1 MDNVKP
7 KRYSGSFKQEV
18 VETML
23 AEKLSYCETA
33 ARFKTTDK
41 AVSEWARIYLEEGP
55 ENLYQKRPSKNGAR
69 RNPKPKPGKN
79 VERDIIAENE
89 YLRAENDYLKNLHAL
104 VSKQGQGNN
113 GHK

>member
-1 MDNVKP
+1 MENKKP

-33 ARFKTTDK
+33 VRYNTTDK
-41 AVSEWARIYLEEGP
+41 SVSEWARIYLEEGP
-55 ENLYQKRPSKNGAR
+55 ENLYHTRRSKSVAR
-69 RNPKPKPGKN
+69 KEPKPKLSKKAKQ
-79 VERDIIAENE
+79 DIIAENE

-104 VSKQGQGNN
+104 VSKQGQVNKGR
-113 GHK
+113 K

>member
-1 MDNVKP
+1 MRKMDNVKP

-33 ARFKTTDK
+33 ARFNTTDK

-55 ENLYQKRPSKNGAR
+55 ENLYKRRKSNTVWRG
-69 RNPKPKPGKN
+69 
-79 VERDIIAENE
+79 I
-89 YLRAENDYLKNLHAL
+89 
-104 VSKQGQGNN
+104 
-113 GHK
+113 

>member
-1 MDNVKP
+1 MDNGKP

-33 ARFKTTDK
+33 VRFNTTDK
-41 AVSEWARIYLEEGP
+41 SVSEWTRIYLEEGP
-55 ENLYQKRPSKNGAR
+55 ESLHQTRRNKAR
-69 RNPKPKPGKN
+69 RTTKPKPSKR